1 MWKKLGFVL
10 IDFEEGYFG
19 FLSLFCV
26 SKKHVFVMCS
36 RISLNI
42 IAKIIPG
49 CKV

>member
-1 MWKKLGFVL
+1 MWKKLCFVL
-10 IDFEEGYFG
+10 IDLEEGYFG
-19 FLSLFCV
+19 FLSLFRL

-42 IAKIIPG
+42 TAKIIPW